1 MKDFTDSQKETQE
14 DSINKEPPQGDTN
27 SNEPE
32 DEYWTNEYTPDKE
45 PQNPG
50 TSGNEGQIET
60 VYSEPS
66 VSPAPPIPEQ
76 DPVLTIMRREMK
88 RQKSFLVK
96 VACVFCALALLL
108 GCSGGLAIS
117 TLTNSAASS
126 AITESAPVYFNNST
140 DTTDHSDT
148 TSAAQSSGKASSSLV
163 TATTTTTAKSMADV
177 VASIENSVVAINVT
191 GTATDYFNR
200 EYPTEGSGS
209 GVIISTDGIILTNNH
224 VISGGNT
231 ITVFL
236 KNGTSYKATVLGSDK
251 QTDLAV
257 LKITAS
263 GLTAAKIGDSGK
275 LRVGDTAIAIGNP
288 LGELQGTV
296 TAGIISALSRS
307 IEIDGYTLDLMQT
320 DTAINPGNS
329 GGGLFNSA
337 GELIGLVTAKTSET
351 GIEGL
356 GFVIPIN
363 NAIPIAN
370 QLMTSGY
377 VTGRPTIGLTTV
389 DITDQR
395 TAAMNGVSWLGT
407 YVYSTASGSPAEAA
421 GLRTADYIVSVDG
434 KTVSSSAEV
443 TAIIKAKSIGDS
455 VKMVIRRSSGEITVT
470 MKVVEEK

>member
-1 MKDFTDSQKETQE
+1 MMKDYNDSQNELQSDNIDEKLPKGNIDPQE
-14 DSINKEPPQGDTN
+14 HENEFWTEECVPDIDPQDISQTD
-27 SNEPE
+27 PE
-32 DEYWTNEYTPDKE
+32 V
-45 PQNPG
+45 
-50 TSGNEGQIET
+50 QIEIAA
-60 VYSEPS
+60 SETS
-66 VSPAPPIPEQ
+66 VPLPPTDPEQ
-76 DPVLTIMRREMK
+76 DPVLVIMRKEIKKQK
-88 RQKSFLVK
+88 RLLIK
-96 VACVFCALALLL
+96 VASVFCALSLLL
-108 GCSGGLAIS
+108 GCTGGLAIS
-117 TLTNSAASS
+117 KLTDSSAASD
-126 AITESAPVYFNNST
+126 TTQVYFNNST
-140 DTTDHSDT
+140 DTAADSD
-148 TSAAQSSGKASSSLV
+148 SSSSSLAS
-163 TATTTTTAKSMADV
+163 ATSTTLTKGLADI
-177 VASIENSVVAINVT
+177 VAGIEDSVVAINVT
-191 GTATDYFNR
+191 GTTTDYFNR

-224 VISGGNT
+224 VISGGNS

-236 KNGTSYKATVLGSDK
+236 SDGTSYTATVLGSDE

-257 LKITAS
+257 LKITAT
-263 GLTAAKIGDSGK
+263 GLTAAKIGDSSE

-307 IEIDGYTLDLMQT
+307 IEIDGYTLELMQT

-351 GIEGL
+351 GVEGL

-370 QLMTSGY
+370 QLMTTGY

-395 TAAMNGVSWLGT
+395 TAAMNGVSWLGA
-407 YVYSTASGSPAEAA
+407 YVYETESGSPAAAA
-421 GLRTADYIVSVDG
+421 GLKTADYIVSVDG
-434 KTVSSSAEV
+434 KTVSTSDEVSAL
-443 TAIIKAKSIGDS
+443 IKSKSIGDTI
-455 VKMVIRRSSGEITVT
+455 KMVIRRSSGEITVT